1 MAVCKR
7 KVVVFLI
14 TIALGGGALV
24 VCTSRAGGDGP
35 EKENP
40 QVKVQNSRSTAGSLF
55 ASDPNLSARADSNF
69 SSGEMF
75 FKLMLSVVLV
85 GVLGAAA
92 IYASRKLLPR
102 ITNLRGKKIR
112 VVETAYL
119 GPRKAV
125 HIVQIGNQQFLIG
138 STNENVTKLAD
149 VTFAFTDLSA
159 RETDDNLET

>member
-1 MAVCKR
+1 VALCKR
-7 KVVVFLI
+7 KVVAVLI
-14 TIALGGGALV
+14 IIALGSSALV
-24 VCTSRAGGDGP
+24 VCTSRADGDGP
-35 EKENP
+35 ERENSK
-40 QVKVQNSRSTAGSLF
+40 VKVQNSRFGASSLF
-55 ASDPNLSARADSNF
+55 ANDPNFSARPAGNLSG
-69 SSGEMF
+69 GEMF

-125 HIVQIGNQQFLIG
+125 HIVEIGNQRFLIG

-159 RETDDNLET
+159 KETDDNPEI